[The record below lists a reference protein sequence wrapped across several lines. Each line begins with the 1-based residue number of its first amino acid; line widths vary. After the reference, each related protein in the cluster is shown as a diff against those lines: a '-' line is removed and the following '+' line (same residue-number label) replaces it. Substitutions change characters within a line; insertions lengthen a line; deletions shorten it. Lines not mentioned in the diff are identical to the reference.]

1 MTTNFPNIK
10 LNNRYRRLSNSDVFT
25 GQQILNLLELAK
37 PAMRAIILLDI
48 QETDEPITRL
58 GMYGGIPLN

>member
-1 MTTNFPNIK
+1 MKVDFPSIK
-10 LNNRYRRLSNSDVFT
+10 PNNRYRRLSNSDVLT
-25 GQQILNLLELAK
+25 GQQILNLLELAT
-37 PAMRAIILLDI
+37 PAMQAFILLSI